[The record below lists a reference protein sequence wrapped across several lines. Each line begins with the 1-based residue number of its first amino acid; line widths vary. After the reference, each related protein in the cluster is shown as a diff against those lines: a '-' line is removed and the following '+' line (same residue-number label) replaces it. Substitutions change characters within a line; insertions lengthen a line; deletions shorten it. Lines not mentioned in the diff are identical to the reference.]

1 MLSYLCS
8 RRKIAALSIAAGLL
22 MSLPALAADGTIKI
36 GSLHDLTGGLNIYG
50 IQQAQGL
57 KLAVNDIN
65 SEGGVLGK
73 QIEIVEYDTQSELSK
88 YTQYANTLLLKDKV
102 VAVFGG
108 LTSASREAIRP
119 IMHRA
124 KIPYF
129 YNSLYEGGVCDRYN
143 FITGASASQQLGVL
157 LEWAAENYGK
167 KFYIM
172 APDYNFG
179 TIAATWIH
187 KYAKEM
193 GGEVVG
199 EDFLPLSASDFG
211 PTLRKIQ
218 QSQPDVVVALPVG
231 ANQTGFMEQFA
242 AAGLKEKIGI
252 VSTNYGSGNQQVVVS
267 PDAGEGVIASQE
279 YFHWI
284 DEPKNEEF
292 KKIWQAAYGDKE
304 PIISEAVDAWNAAH
318 LWAMAV
324 EKAGTTDAEPVI
336 DALESGLSF
345 EGPNGNVAFQPGSHH
360 LKQNIYI
367 VRGNRE
373 HGFDVVKVFKSV
385 APTYEDEVCDLT
397 KDKTISKQ
405 FVPE

>member
-1 MLSYLCS
+1 MAEFQLA
-8 RRKIAALSIAAGLL
+8 RRLFAALSISAVLA
-22 MSLPALAADGTIKI
+22 LPADAAETIKI

-57 KLAVNDIN
+57 KLAVAEIN
-65 SEGGVLGK
+65 KNGGVLGK

-88 YTQYANTLLLKDKV
+88 YTQYANTLLLRDKA

-108 LTSASREAIRP
+108 LTSASREAVRP

-129 YNSLYEGGVCDRYN
+129 YSSLYEGGVCDRYN
-143 FITGASASQQLGVL
+143 FIAGASASQQLGVL
-157 LEWAAENYGK
+157 LDWAVKNYGK

-179 TIAATWIH
+179 TINAVWIH
-187 KYAKEM
+187 KYAKDM
-193 GGEVVG
+193 GSEVVG
-199 EDFLPLSASDFG
+199 EDFLPLSASDFSA
-211 PTLRKIQ
+211 TIRKIQ
-218 QSQPDVVVALPVG
+218 ESQPDVVIALPVG
-231 ANQTGFMEQFA
+231 ANQTGFLEQFA
-242 AAGLKEKIGI
+242 AAGLKGKMGI

-267 PDAGEGVIASQE
+267 PDAGEGVVVSQE

-284 DEPKNEEF
+284 DEPKNTEF

-304 PIISEAVDAWNAAH
+304 PIISEAADAWNAVNV
-318 LWAMAV
+318 WALGVA
-324 EKAGTTDAEPVI
+324 KAGTTDAEPVI
-336 DALESGLSF
+336 DALESGISF
-345 EGPNGNVAFQPGSHH
+345 EGPNGTVGYQPGSHH
-360 LKQNIYI
+360 FKQNIYI
-367 VRGNRE
+367 VKGNRE
-373 HGFDVVKVFKSV
+373 HGFDVIEVYKQV
-385 APTYEDEVCDLT
+385 APTYEDQVCDLT

>member
-1 MLSYLCS
+1 MRISIG
-8 RRKIAALSIAAGLL
+8 RRQLLAALSMSVLL
-22 MSLPALAADGTIKI
+22 TVPASAADTIKI

-57 KLAVNDIN
+57 KLAIDDIN
-65 SEGGVLGK
+65 SKGGVLGK

-88 YTQYANTLLLKDKV
+88 YTQYVNTLLLKDKV

-108 LTSASREAIRP
+108 LTSASREAVRP

-129 YNSLYEGGVCDRYN
+129 YSSLYEGGVCDRYN
-143 FITGASASQQLGVL
+143 FIGGASASQQLGVL
-157 LEWAAENYGK
+157 LDWAAKNYGK

-179 TIAATWIH
+179 TISAAWIH
-187 KYAKEM
+187 KYAKDM

-199 EDFLPLSASDFG
+199 EDFLPLSTSDFSA
-211 PTLRKIQ
+211 TLRKIQ
-218 QSQPDVVVALPVG
+218 ESQPDVVIALPVG
-231 ANQTGFMEQFA
+231 ANQTGFLEQFA
-242 AAGLKEKIGI
+242 AAGLKSKIGI

-267 PDAGEGVIASQE
+267 PDAGEGVVVSQE
-279 YFHWI
+279 YFHWV
-284 DEPKNEEF
+284 DEPKNDEF
-292 KKIWQAAYGDKE
+292 KKLWSAAYGDKE
-304 PIISEAVDAWNAAH
+304 PIISEAADAWNAAH

-324 EKAGTTDAEPVI
+324 DKAGTADAEPTI
-336 DALESGLSF
+336 GALESGLTF
-345 EGPNGNVAFQPGSHH
+345 EGPNGTVGYQPGSHH
-360 LKQNIYI
+360 LKHNIYI
-367 VRGNRE
+367 VKGNRE
-373 HGFDVVKVFKSV
+373 HAFDVIQVYKQV
-385 APTYEDEVCDLT
+385 APTYEDEVCDLI